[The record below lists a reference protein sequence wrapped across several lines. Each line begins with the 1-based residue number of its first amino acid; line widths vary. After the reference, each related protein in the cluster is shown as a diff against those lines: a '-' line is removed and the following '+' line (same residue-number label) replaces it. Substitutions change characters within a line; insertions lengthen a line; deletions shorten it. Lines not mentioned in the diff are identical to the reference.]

1 MGPTFLKTTEATC
14 QTHYEHFFTLTSIEL
29 NAKGANPDAKYYG
42 LCANGWLNFIQL
54 ILLVQAFLW
63 VATLLV
69 SSLAF
74 LQIDV
79 GAKVDLSPVAALVGM
94 GDTTAKDLPAE
105 KQNRKHCQSSARSAG
120 GRHGCAC
127 TAGIGSGR

>member
-1 MGPTFLKTTEATC
+1 MGGPVESFHVPFYKQSLGANTALEPTFLKTTEATC

-69 SSLAF
+69 SSLIF
-74 LQIDV
+74 LQLRHLLVWETPLPKTYRLRNRIEEQ
-79 GAKVDLSPVAALVGM
+79 VDLP
-94 GDTTAKDLPAE
+94 P
-105 KQNRKHCQSSARSAG
+105 
-120 GRHGCAC
+120 
-127 TAGIGSGR
+127 

>member
-1 MGPTFLKTTEATC
+1 MRLLDERC
-14 QTHYEHFFTLTSIEL
+14 VTLSSIEL

-42 LCANGWLNFIQL
+42 LCANGWLNFMQL

-69 SSLAF
+69 SSLVF

-94 GDTTAKDLPAE
+94 GATQDATAKDLPAE
-105 KQNRKHCQSSARSAG
+105 KQN
-120 GRHGCAC
+120 
-127 TAGIGSGR
+127 